1 MTRHRT
7 QARTYVRPVEGWWRR
22 NPFFVRYMVR
32 EWASVLVVVYALV
45 LLWGLACVAQGEAA
59 FEAWR
64 TLLSHPLSIVLHVLA
79 LPILGY
85 HTWTW
90 FQVMPKTL
98 PRLPVAPGVITGGGL
113 AASVLLSAGV
123 LLLLLWG
130 GR

>member
-7 QARTYVRPVEGWWRR
+7 QARTYVRPVAGWWRH
-22 NPFFVRYMVR
+22 NPFFQRYMVR
-32 EWASVLVVVYALV
+32 EWASLLVVVYALV
-45 LLWGLACVAQGEAA
+45 LLWGLACVVQGEAA

-64 TLLSHPLSIVLHVLA
+64 ALLSSPLSIALHVLA

-98 PRLPVAPGVITGGGL
+98 PRLPVAPAVITGGGL
-113 AASVLLSAGV
+113 AASVLLSLAV
-123 LLLLLWG
+123 LGLLLWG
-130 GR
+130 AR